1 MQISL
6 PFKYDEKSMNISNL
20 EIANYPY
27 IVSTSGAK
35 IMTKE
40 EIILRLESALDNKDW
55 ADIELLIDDLQVID
69 VDTDQGYDQFVDD
82 DWND

>member
-1 MQISL
+1 MQLNL
-6 PFKYDEKSMNISNL
+6 PYKFDEQTMNISAL
-20 EIANYPY
+20 ELPDYPC

-40 EIILRLESALDNKDW
+40 EIILRLESAIDNEDW
-55 ADIELLIDDLQVID
+55 ADIELLLDDLQLEE

-82 DWND
+82 DWNE